1 MFFFFFPIDSFTIR
15 LPCEKE
21 NTLFMVRESTIL
33 RLQLSVAVIV
43 VVLVTTLLKN
53 NSQKDRMLYNPSM

>member
-1 MFFFFFPIDSFTIR
+1 
-15 LPCEKE
+15 
-21 NTLFMVRESTIL
+21 MVRESTIL